1 MYFVYLTVYVEYNY
15 KTLPI
20 NYKRWSSMVELKTKM
35 TKSGVLYI
43 PKEIREAFGRE
54 LVILPNSCAVLM
66 FRRGLK
72 YKHALSSLKIIA
84 ADLKHRIVMEAEKH
98 DKINTQR

>member
-1 MYFVYLTVYVEYNY
+1 
-15 KTLPI
+15 
-20 NYKRWSSMVELKTKM
+20 M

-54 LVILPNSCAVLM
+54 LVILPNSCTVLM

-72 YKHALSSLKIIA
+72 HEHVLSSLEIIA
-84 ADLKHRIVMEAEKH
+84 TDLRHRIAIEREKAR
-98 DKINTQR
+98 KERG